1 MTTAKSNAHLTPKLF
16 SFLRDLTK
24 NNNREWFADNKRRY
38 EEHVK
43 APLIALIEEIE
54 APLMKVSPHLVADP
68 SPVGGS
74 MFRIYRDVRFSKDK
88 RPYKTHAALQF
99 RHIAGKDVHAPGL
112 YVHFEPANCFVAGGV
127 WHPESAVLKAI
138 RARID
143 QDPKAWKKVLN
154 AKAFKESFE
163 LSGSSLKR
171 APKDYDPDHPLIEDL
186 RRKDFIAVAS
196 LKQSEVTSN
205 SLVPTL
211 IKNFKALKP
220 LMKFIADA
228 NRLEL

>member
-1 MTTAKSNAHLTPKLF
+1 MARAHLTPKLF
-16 SFLRDLTK
+16 SFLSDLAK
-24 NNNREWFADNKRRY
+24 NNDREWFQANKARY

-43 APLIALIEEIE
+43 APLLSLIEDIE

-112 YVHFEPANCFVAGGV
+112 YVHFEPGDCFVGGGV
-127 WHPESAVLKAI
+127 WRPESKVLKAI

-143 QDPKAWKKVLN
+143 EEPGAWKKVLN
-154 AKAFKESFE
+154 NRAFKERYALAGE
-163 LSGSSLKR
+163 SLKR
-171 APKDYDPDHPLIEDL
+171 APKDYDPDHPWIEDL
-186 RRKDFIAVAS
+186 KRKDFIAVTQ
-196 LKQSEVTSN
+196 LKQKEVTSER
-205 SLVPTL
+205 L
-211 IKNFKALKP
+211 IPILIQNFKAVKP
-220 LMKFIADA
+220 LMKFVADA
-228 NRLEL
+228 TGLVL